1 MTKNRF
7 SELKA
12 LEGRQVSLALADG
25 SRIDD
30 CQLVSAGHGR
40 TGTLWVYTNGCDAF
54 LSAEEVVDLWELRT
68 TVTDRVACGL
78 GQHIGLSEWSVPSG
92 ALDSYVRQPA

>member
-1 MTKNRF
+1 MTKNGF
-7 SELKA
+7 SDLKA
-12 LEGRQVSLALADG
+12 LEGGQVSLALADG

-30 CQLVSAGHGR
+30 CQLVSAGRGR

-54 LSAEEVVDLWELRT
+54 LSAEDIVDLWELRT
-68 TVTDRVACGL
+68 TATDRVACGL

-92 ALDSYVRQPA
+92 CVGVGAAG